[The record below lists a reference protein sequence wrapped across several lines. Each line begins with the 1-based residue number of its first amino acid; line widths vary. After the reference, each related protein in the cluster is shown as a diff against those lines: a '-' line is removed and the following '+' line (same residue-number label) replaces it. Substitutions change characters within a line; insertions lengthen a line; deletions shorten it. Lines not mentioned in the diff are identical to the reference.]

1 MIRIIKSKP
10 RKCEI
15 DDAKCRECQTPCK
28 SAAKTA
34 NTIGNQSCEV
44 KREETRWIL

>member
-1 MIRIIKSKP
+1 MIRVVIKKP

-15 DDAKCRECQTPCK
+15 DDEKCRECQTPCK

-34 NTIGNQSCEV
+34 NTIGNQSCEE
-44 KREETRWIL
+44 KQEETRWIL